1 MNGIFREEALEYK
14 KSRWTGKALIISK
27 IPLLFYII
35 ISVFFISIALF
46 MFLFLDITRKETVIG
61 EVISKKQP
69 VNISVT
75 QQSIVIKKFVNVG
88 DYVKKGQKIYQLDIS
103 KVTKNGNLGVNT
115 VNSINY
121 QVEKIDDIIKKT
133 IDSKEMTK
141 NNIETQINLY
151 KKSNIQNKDMEL
163 AILKSLNEAKLSL
176 DNYRIY
182 LKKGMI
188 NKEQLT
194 NQSNIFYQQQV
205 AYQGIR
211 NQINQ
216 DSLMISNLENDL
228 KIKMADFDTQ
238 IYKYESQKIDLQKQL
253 SEANANNTLFILS
266 PIDGFIDTLN
276 VNEGQLIDPGENII
290 KIIRSDES
298 GYQLILWVPSSSVP
312 YLNVKDKI
320 KIRYDSFPYQKFGQF
335 SGSISMISKLPI
347 SKNEMLLYSSSPVN
361 LQSSFNTSFYKV
373 IVELDNQSIKY
384 KNKTLYLSNGLKAEA
399 ILFLEKRPLYQW
411 VTSSYYDSSVSE
423 GK

>member
-27 IPLLFYII
+27 IPLLFYIV

-276 VNEGQLIDPGENII
+276 VNEGQLIAPGENII

-298 GYQLILWVPSSSVP
+298 GYQLIL
-312 YLNVKDKI
+312 
-320 KIRYDSFPYQKFGQF
+320 
-335 SGSISMISKLPI
+335 
-347 SKNEMLLYSSSPVN
+347 
-361 LQSSFNTSFYKV
+361 
-373 IVELDNQSIKY
+373 
-384 KNKTLYLSNGLKAEA
+384 
-399 ILFLEKRPLYQW
+399 
-411 VTSSYYDSSVSE
+411 
-423 GK
+423 